1 MKVALY
7 QIEQEYLNIVQ
18 SIIDAGGEI
27 TEEQETA
34 LSISKEQL
42 QNKGVCYGFI
52 VKELEGNIDLIDLE
66 IKRLNALKK
75 PLVNSIDRLKN
86 NLSQAMQMF
95 DVTELKTPLLK
106 INFRKSE
113 SIEVTDIDLL
123 DADFV
128 KTTIT
133 KAADK
138 IAIKEAIKAEIP
150 VRGAVLLT
158 NYNLQIK

>member
-1 MKVALY
+1 MKTSLY
-7 QIEQEYLNIVQ
+7 QIEQTYLTLVENL
-18 SIIDAGGEI
+18 IDNGGELTPELETELAI
-27 TEEQETA
+27 TKQD
-34 LSISKEQL
+34 L

-95 DVTELKTPLLK
+95 EVTELKTPLLK

-123 DADFV
+123 DVDFV

>member
-1 MKVALY
+1 MKLSLY
-7 QIEQEYLNIVQ
+7 TIEQNYLTLVENL
-18 SIIDAGGEI
+18 IDNGGELTPELETELAI
-27 TEEQETA
+27 TKQD
-34 LSISKEQL
+34 L

-138 IAIKEAIKAEIP
+138 VAIKDAIKQGEN
-150 VRGAVLLT
+150 VQGAVLVT
-158 NYNLQIK
+158 NQNLQIK

>member
-1 MKVALY
+1 MKLSLY
-7 QIEQEYLNIVQ
+7 TIEQNYLTLVENLIEN
-18 SIIDAGGEI
+18 GGELTPELETELAI
-27 TEEQETA
+27 TKQD
-34 LSISKEQL
+34 L

-86 NLSQAMQMF
+86 NLSNAMQMF

-113 SIEVTDIDLL
+113 SVEIEDLALL
-123 DADFV
+123 DSNYIKV
-128 KTTIT
+128 VTTKT
-133 KAADK
+133 ADK
-138 IAIKEAIKAEIP
+138 IAIKEAIKSGEN
-150 VRGAVLLT
+150 VQGAVLVT
-158 NYNLQIK
+158 NQNLQIK

>member
-34 LSISKEQL
+34 LSISKEEL
-42 QNKGVCYGFI
+42 QKKGVCYGFI

-66 IKRLNALKK
+66 IKRLQALKK
-75 PLVNSIDRLKN
+75 PLTNSIDRLKN

-138 IAIKEAIKAEIP
+138 IAIKDAIKSGEN
-150 VRGAVLLT
+150 VQGAILQT
-158 NYNLQIK
+158 NLNLQIK

>member
-86 NLSQAMQMF
+86 NLSNAMQMF
-95 DVTELKTPLLK
+95 EVTELKTPLLK

-113 SIEVTDIDLL
+113 SVEVTDIDLL
-123 DADFV
+123 DVDFV

-138 IAIKEAIKAEIP
+138 LAIKEAIKADIP
-150 VRGAVLLT
+150 VRGAMLLT

>member
-66 IKRLNALKK
+66 IKRLQALKK

-86 NLSQAMQMF
+86 NLTQAMQMF

-150 VRGAVLLT
+150 VRGAVLIT

>member
-52 VKELEGNIDLIDLE
+52 VKELEGNVDLIDLE
-66 IKRLNALKK
+66 IKRLQALKK

-123 DADFV
+123 DTDFV

-150 VRGAVLLT
+150 VRGAVLIT

>member
-95 DVTELKTPLLK
+95 EVTELKTPLLK

-113 SIEVTDIDLL
+113 SVEVTDIDLL

-138 IAIKEAIKAEIP
+138 IAIKEAIKSGEN
-150 VRGAVLLT
+150 VQGAVLVT
-158 NYNLQIK
+158 NQNLQIK

>member
-42 QNKGVCYGFI
+42 QNKGICYGFI

-95 DVTELKTPLLK
+95 EVTELKTPLLK

-113 SIEVTDIDLL
+113 SVEIEDLALL
-123 DADFV
+123 DSNYIKV
-128 KTTIT
+128 VTTKT
-133 KAADK
+133 ADK
-138 IAIKEAIKAEIP
+138 VAIKDAIKNGEN
-150 VRGAVLLT
+150 VQGAILVT
-158 NYNLQIK
+158 NQNLQIK

>member
-1 MKVALY
+1 MKLSLY
-7 QIEQEYLNIVQ
+7 TIEQNYLTLVENL
-18 SIIDAGGEI
+18 IDNGGELTPELETELAI
-27 TEEQETA
+27 TKQD
-34 LSISKEQL
+34 L

-86 NLSQAMQMF
+86 NLSNAMQMF
-95 DVTELKTPLLK
+95 EVTELKTPLLK

-113 SIEVTDIDLL
+113 SVEVTDIDLL

-138 IAIKEAIKAEIP
+138 IAIKEAIKQGEN
-150 VRGAVLLT
+150 VQGAVLVT
-158 NYNLQIK
+158 NQNLQIK

>member
-1 MKVALY
+1 MKTSLY
-7 QIEQEYLNIVQ
+7 QIEQTYLTLVESLIEN
-18 SIIDAGGEI
+18 GGELTPELE
-27 TEEQETA
+27 TE
-34 LSISKEQL
+34 LSINKDQL

-66 IKRLNALKK
+66 IKRLQALKK

-123 DADFV
+123 DSDFV

-138 IAIKEAIKAEIP
+138 IAIKDAIKAEIP
-150 VRGAVLLT
+150 VRGAVLIT

>member
-95 DVTELKTPLLK
+95 EVTELKTPLLK

-113 SIEVTDIDLL
+113 SVEIEDLALL
-123 DADFV
+123 DSNFI

-138 IAIKEAIKAEIP
+138 IAIKEAIKQGEN
-150 VRGAVLLT
+150 VQGAVLVT
-158 NYNLQIK
+158 NQNLQIK

>member
-86 NLSQAMQMF
+86 NLSNAMQMF
-95 DVTELKTPLLK
+95 EVTELKTPLLK

-138 IAIKEAIKAEIP
+138 IAIKEAIKQGEN
-150 VRGAVLLT
+150 VQGAVLVT
-158 NYNLQIK
+158 NQNLQIK

>member
-1 MKVALY
+1 M
-7 QIEQEYLNIVQ
+7 EERR
-18 SIIDAGGEI
+18 EI
-27 TEEQETA
+27 
-34 LSISKEQL
+34 

-66 IKRLNALKK
+66 IKRLQALKK

-138 IAIKEAIKAEIP
+138 IAIKEAIKSGEN
-150 VRGAVLLT
+150 VQGAILQT
-158 NYNLQIK
+158 NLNLQIK

>member
-1 MKVALY
+1 MKLSLY
-7 QIEQEYLNIVQ
+7 NIEQNYLNLVENLIEN
-18 SIIDAGGEI
+18 GGELTPELETELAI
-27 TEEQETA
+27 TKQD
-34 LSISKEQL
+34 L

-95 DVTELKTPLLK
+95 EVTELKTPLLK

-113 SIEVTDIDLL
+113 SVEIEDIGLL
-123 DADFV
+123 DSNFI

-133 KAADK
+133 KTADK
-138 IAIKEAIKAEIP
+138 IAIKDAIKSGEN
-150 VRGAVLLT
+150 VQGAVLVT
-158 NYNLQIK
+158 NQNLQIK

>member
-66 IKRLNALKK
+66 IKRLQALKK
-75 PLVNSIDRLKN
+75 PLTNSIDRLKN

-113 SIEVTDIDLL
+113 SIEVTDVDLL

-150 VRGAVLLT
+150 VRGAVLIT

>member
-75 PLVNSIDRLKN
+75 HLVNSIDRLKN

-95 DVTELKTPLLK
+95 EVTELKTPLLK

-138 IAIKEAIKAEIP
+138 IAIKEAIKSGEN
-150 VRGAVLLT
+150 VQGAVLVT
-158 NYNLQIK
+158 NQNLQIK

>member
-138 IAIKEAIKAEIP
+138 VAIKEAIKAEIP

>member
-52 VKELEGNIDLIDLE
+52 CKELEGNIDLIDLE
-66 IKRLNALKK
+66 IKRLQALKK
-75 PLVNSIDRLKN
+75 PLANSIDRLKN

-95 DVTELKTPLLK
+95 EVTELKTPLLK

-150 VRGAVLLT
+150 VRGAVLIT

>member
-86 NLSQAMQMF
+86 NLSNAMQMF
-95 DVTELKTPLLK
+95 EVTELKTPLLK

-113 SIEVTDIDLL
+113 SVEVTDIDLL

-138 IAIKEAIKAEIP
+138 IAIKEAIKSGEN
-150 VRGAVLLT
+150 VQGAVLVT
-158 NYNLQIK
+158 NQNLQIK

>member
-95 DVTELKTPLLK
+95 EVTELKTPLLK

-113 SIEVTDIDLL
+113 SVEVTDIDLL

-138 IAIKEAIKAEIP
+138 IAIKEAIKQGEN
-150 VRGAVLLT
+150 VQGAVLVT
-158 NYNLQIK
+158 NQNLQIK

>member
-66 IKRLNALKK
+66 IKRLQALKK

-123 DADFV
+123 DTDFV

-150 VRGAVLLT
+150 VRGAVLIT

>member
-1 MKVALY
+1 MKTSLY
-7 QIEQEYLNIVQ
+7 QIEQTYLTLVESLIEN
-18 SIIDAGGEI
+18 GGELTPELE
-27 TEEQETA
+27 TE
-34 LSISKEQL
+34 LSINKEQL

-66 IKRLNALKK
+66 IKRLHALKK

-123 DADFV
+123 DTDFV
-128 KTTIT
+128 KTTII

-138 IAIKEAIKAEIP
+138 IAIKESIKAEIP
-150 VRGAVLLT
+150 VRGAVLIT

>member
-75 PLVNSIDRLKN
+75 PLINSIDRLKN

-95 DVTELKTPLLK
+95 EVTELKTPLLK

-113 SIEVTDIDLL
+113 SVEIEDLNLL
-123 DADFV
+123 DSNYIKV
-128 KTTIT
+128 VTTKT
-133 KAADK
+133 ADK
-138 IAIKEAIKAEIP
+138 IAIKDAIKSGEN
-150 VRGAVLLT
+150 VQGAVLVT
-158 NYNLQIK
+158 NQNLQIK

>member
-75 PLVNSIDRLKN
+75 PLINSIDRLKN

-113 SIEVTDIDLL
+113 SVEVTDIDLL

-138 IAIKEAIKAEIP
+138 IAIKEAIKQGEN
-150 VRGAVLLT
+150 VQGAVLVT
-158 NYNLQIK
+158 NQNLQIK

>member
-95 DVTELKTPLLK
+95 EVTELKTPLLK

-138 IAIKEAIKAEIP
+138 VAIKEAIKAEIP

>member
-1 MKVALY
+1 MKLSLY
-7 QIEQEYLNIVQ
+7 TIEQNYLTLVENLIEN
-18 SIIDAGGEI
+18 GGELTPELETELAI
-27 TEEQETA
+27 TKQD
-34 LSISKEQL
+34 L

>member
-27 TEEQETA
+27 TQEQETA

-66 IKRLNALKK
+66 IKRLQALKK

-138 IAIKEAIKAEIP
+138 IAIKDAIKAEIP
-150 VRGAVLLT
+150 VRGAVLIT

>member
-86 NLSQAMQMF
+86 NLSNAMQMF
-95 DVTELKTPLLK
+95 EVTELKTPLLK

-113 SIEVTDIDLL
+113 SVEVTDIDLL

>member
-66 IKRLNALKK
+66 IKRLQALKK

-95 DVTELKTPLLK
+95 EVTELKTPLLK

-138 IAIKEAIKAEIP
+138 IAIKDAIKAEIP
-150 VRGAVLLT
+150 VRGAVLIT

>member
-1 MKVALY
+1 MKLSLY
-7 QIEQEYLNIVQ
+7 TIEQNYLTLVENLIEN
-18 SIIDAGGEI
+18 GGELTPELETELAI
-27 TEEQETA
+27 TKQD
-34 LSISKEQL
+34 L

-113 SIEVTDIDLL
+113 SVEVTDIDLL

>member
-66 IKRLNALKK
+66 IKRLQALKK

-86 NLSQAMQMF
+86 NLTQAMQMF

-138 IAIKEAIKAEIP
+138 IAIKEAIKSGEN
-150 VRGAVLLT
+150 VQGAILQT
-158 NYNLQIK
+158 NLNLQIK

>member
-95 DVTELKTPLLK
+95 EVTELKTPLLK

>member
-7 QIEQEYLNIVQ
+7 QIEQNYLTLVENLIEN
-18 SIIDAGGEI
+18 GGELTPELETELAI
-27 TEEQETA
+27 TKQD
-34 LSISKEQL
+34 L

-138 IAIKEAIKAEIP
+138 IAIKEAIKQGEN
-150 VRGAVLLT
+150 VQGAVLVT
-158 NYNLQIK
+158 NQNLQIK

>member
-86 NLSQAMQMF
+86 NLSNAMQMF
-95 DVTELKTPLLK
+95 EVTELKTPLLK

-113 SIEVTDIDLL
+113 SVEVTDIDLL
-123 DADFV
+123 DAGFV